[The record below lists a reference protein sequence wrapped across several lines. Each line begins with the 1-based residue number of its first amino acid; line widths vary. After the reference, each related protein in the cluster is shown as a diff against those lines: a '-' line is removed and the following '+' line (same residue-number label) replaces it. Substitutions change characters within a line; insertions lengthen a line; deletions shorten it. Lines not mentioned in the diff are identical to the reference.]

1 MFKLKVLQVPLGKK
15 KIIRIAPEDINFII
29 FQN

>member
-1 MFKLKVLQVPLGKK
+1 MITLKVLEVPLGRKL
-15 KIIRIAPEDINFII
+15 IRIAPEDINFII